1 MALTPQNQSNLA
13 NYIPTV
19 WSKEVQAAVEDALV
33 IGNLVDRRYEKYA
46 KGGGGT
52 IVVPVL
58 SNLSASAFNA
68 AADISMTTTNET
80 AVNISLDQRYYTAYG
95 VDDFTVVQDA
105 LSYLSLAKDKAVFAI
120 AEQVDTSLG
129 TLFAS
134 LDSST
139 GTEGTAIDET
149 NIIAAYEI
157 LNEAN
162 APFAD
167 RSWVFDPE
175 SITDLLG
182 RDFFIRMDYVPDS
195 VVKSGFQGRQILG
208 APVYMTNNLP
218 AVNTNY
224 HAAAYLHKEALALVF
239 QMKPTITLE
248 RFPARQSDAVVCKAL
263 WGVKEMRGTFGAWIK
278 TRS

>member
-1 MALTPQNQSNLA
+1 MALTPQNQTNLA
-13 NYIPTV
+13 NYIPTI

-33 IGNLVDRRYEKYA
+33 CGALVDRSYEKYA
-46 KGGGGT
+46 TGGGGT

-58 SNLSASAFNA
+58 TNLSATAFNA
-68 AADISMTTTNET
+68 ATDISLTTTTET
-80 AVNISLDQRYYTAYG
+80 AVNISMNYRYYTAYG

-105 LSYLSLAKDKAVFAI
+105 INYLEKGKSKAAFAI
-120 AEQVDTSLG
+120 AEQIDTSIA
-129 TLFAS
+129 TLFSGFDA
-134 LDSST
+134 ST

-162 APFAD
+162 APFSERA
-167 RSWVFDPE
+167 WVFDPE
-175 SITDLLG
+175 SITDIIG
-182 RDFFIRMDYVPDS
+182 RDFFIRMDYVPGS
-195 VVKSGFQGRQILG
+195 VVASGFQGRQILG

-218 AVNTNY
+218 AVNTTY
-224 HAAAYLHKEALALVF
+224 HAATYLHKEALCLVM

-248 RFPARQSDAVVCKAL
+248 RFPARQTDAVVCKAL
-263 WGVKEMRGTFGAWIK
+263 WGTREMRGTFGAWIK

>member
-1 MALTPQNQSNLA
+1 MALTPQNQTNLA

-33 IGNLVDRRYEKYA
+33 CGALCDRRYEKYA
-46 KGGGGT
+46 TGGGGT

-68 AADISMTTTNET
+68 AADISLTTTTET
-80 AVNISLDQRYYTAYG
+80 AVNIAINQRYYTAYG

-105 LSYLSLAKDKAVFAI
+105 LSYLEQGKDKAIFAI
-120 AEQVDTSLG
+120 AEQIDTSVA
-129 TLFAS
+129 TLFS
-134 LDSST
+134 GFDSST

-157 LNEAN
+157 LNEAT
-162 APFAD
+162 APFSERA
-167 RSWVFDPE
+167 WIFDPE

-182 RDFFIRMDYVPDS
+182 RDFFVRMDYVPDS

-218 AVNTNY
+218 AVNTTY
-224 HAAAYLHKEALALVF
+224 HAAAYMHKEAIALVM
-239 QMKPTITLE
+239 QMKPKITLE